1 MFCHLYGSEKNNN
14 NVNKKPQQLSLL
26 KKHKQDFNLMGYD
39 LLQRN
44 VDCLKQGSIFFL
56 IAQQPTLQGFD
67 GIRALCEHLI
77 LKKEIAREHF
87 MPIDLLTKENIEF
100 YYNK

>member
-1 MFCHLYGSEKNNN
+1 MLDEFFQEHPTVKNGITSTP
-14 NVNKKPQQLSLL
+14 KHTSSGEYLL
-26 KKHKQDFNLMGYD
+26 KKEKKGFNLMGYD

-67 GIRALCEHLI
+67 GIKALCEYLI
-77 LKKEIAREHF
+77 LKKEITRENF
-87 MPIDLLTKENIEF
+87 NAD
-100 YYNK
+100 

>member
-1 MFCHLYGSEKNNN
+1 
-14 NVNKKPQQLSLL
+14 
-26 KKHKQDFNLMGYD
+26 MGYD

-67 GIRALCEHLI
+67 GIKALCEYLI
-77 LKKEIAREHF
+77 LKRKSQGRTSCR
-87 MPIDLLTKENIEF
+87 LTC
-100 YYNK
+100 